1 MNKIADIGFL
11 LAMLTFLALAISVGV
26 LGVLGVYEIK
36 DRKYER
42 NIQRSSDC
50 IGDSRRSR

>member
-11 LAMLTFLALAISVGV
+11 LAMLTFLALAVSIGV
-26 LGVLGVYEIK
+26 LGFYEIK

-50 IGDSRRSR
+50 VSDSRRSR